1 METFCV
7 KEIKNNVGYM
17 GRSNPWGNLDQLS
30 LVAPH
35 MVDVITCAIFGDY
48 RLRGVG
54 VVKRFAFSHW
64 LDASPLQHCVMMNN
78 RAMNNLITRSH
89 SSVTSVVRATRQVS
103 GTLYF

>member
-1 METFCV
+1 VETFCV

-54 VVKRFAFSHW
+54 VVKRFAFSH
-64 LDASPLQHCVMMNN
+64 
-78 RAMNNLITRSH
+78 
-89 SSVTSVVRATRQVS
+89 
-103 GTLYF
+103 

>member
-1 METFCV
+1 
-7 KEIKNNVGYM
+7 M

-54 VVKRFAFSHW
+54 VVKRFAFSH
-64 LDASPLQHCVMMNN
+64 
-78 RAMNNLITRSH
+78 
-89 SSVTSVVRATRQVS
+89 
-103 GTLYF
+103 